1 MTGIKRRLAVMLAGM
16 VLFSCVTAPAEN
28 TGRDTVGIQ
37 ESVVTREGETA
48 GTLKEHFLLLAQ
60 LAEKEEVRNLMRMED
75 VSIIANEVVWKVLV
89 WMARNRPVTMKILAE
104 LGLAES
110 ELRNV
115 GKLWDS
121 AERVYAAFE
130 EYSGTEQGKRMIT
143 DLDALLNDEVFTKSL
158 KSLQALLTSEDLG
171 NILTALKEVTESDR
185 TGWTEGTLTKEA
197 LDRNVDQTTFTG
209 SLLLALFNVLDQ
221 TGWAMESLPDLL
233 MNENLWR
240 FLKDIN
246 EGSKELDRTMQEE
259 FSLLA
264 EDTEMTAFLE
274 QTFFAGLDLIKTRRG
289 TEDGTH
295 LQEET
300 EVPAP

>member
-75 VSIIANEVVWKVLV
+75 VSTITNEVVWKVLV

-121 AERVYAAFE
+121 AERVYAAFQ
-130 EYSGTEQGKRMIT
+130 EYSGTEQGKRIIT

-240 FLKDIN
+240 FLKDIS
-246 EGSKELDRTMQEE
+246 EGSEELDRTMQEE

-274 QTFFAGLDLIKTRRG
+274 QTFFAGLDLIKTLRDM
-289 TEDGTH
+289 EDGTH

>member
-75 VSIIANEVVWKVLV
+75 VSTIANEVVWKVLV

-121 AERVYAAFE
+121 AERVYAAFQ
-130 EYSGTEQGKRMIT
+130 EYSGTEQGKRIIT

-185 TGWTEGTLTKEA
+185 TGWTEGPLTKEA

-240 FLKDIN
+240 FLKDIS
-246 EGSKELDRTMQEE
+246 EGSEELDRTMQEE

-274 QTFFAGLDLIKTRRG
+274 QTFFAGLDLIKTLRDM
-289 TEDGTH
+289 EDGTH
-295 LQEET
+295 LQEKT

>member
-1 MTGIKRRLAVMLAGM
+1 MTGIKRRLAVMLAGI

-75 VSIIANEVVWKVLV
+75 VSTIANEVVWKVLV

-130 EYSGTEQGKRMIT
+130 EYSGTEQGKRIIT

-240 FLKDIN
+240 FLKDIS
-246 EGSKELDRTMQEE
+246 EGSEELDRTMQEE

-274 QTFFAGLDLIKTRRG
+274 QTFFAGLDLIKTLRDM
-289 TEDGTH
+289 EDGTH

>member
-75 VSIIANEVVWKVLV
+75 VSTIANEVVWKVLV

-121 AERVYAAFE
+121 AERVYAAFQ
-130 EYSGTEQGKRMIT
+130 EYSGTEQGKRIIT

-240 FLKDIN
+240 FLKDIS
-246 EGSKELDRTMQEE
+246 EGSEELDRTMQEE

-274 QTFFAGLDLIKTRRG
+274 QTFFAGLDLIKTLRDM
-289 TEDGTH
+289 EDGTH

>member
-75 VSIIANEVVWKVLV
+75 VSTIANEVVWKVLV

-121 AERVYAAFE
+121 AERVYAAFQ
-130 EYSGTEQGKRMIT
+130 EYSGTEQGKRIIT

-233 MNENLWR
+233 MNENLWQ
-240 FLKDIN
+240 FLKDIS
-246 EGSKELDRTMQEE
+246 EGSEELDRTMQEE

-274 QTFFAGLDLIKTRRG
+274 QTFFAGLDLIKTLRD

>member
-171 NILTALKEVTESDR
+171 NILTALKEVAESDR

-274 QTFFAGLDLIKTRRG
+274 QTFFAGLDLIKTLRG